1 MASATDYTENL
12 ILAWLLTL
20 GTATRPTSWYL
31 ALFTTATSDST
42 PGTEV
47 GTGLGYI
54 RRPIQFS
61 VTQAAGATRA
71 RNINTITFPTAT
83 GNWGT
88 ITHIGVFD
96 NSTDGN
102 MLFHNILTSSKTIY
116 TGDILSIEV
125 QELSISLE

>member
-12 ILAWLLTL
+12 ILTWLLTL
-20 GTATRPTSWYL
+20 SSTTRPTSWYL
-31 ALFTTATSDST
+31 ALFTSATSDST

-47 GTGLGYI
+47 GTGIGYT
-54 RRPIQFS
+54 RMPIQFS
-61 VTQAAGATRA
+61 VTQAAGVTRA
-71 RNINTITFPTAT
+71 RNLNTITFPTAT
-83 GNWGT
+83 SNWGT

-96 NSTDGN
+96 ASTGGN

-116 TGDILSIEV
+116 TGDILSIQV